1 MKGLV
6 TIHDG
11 IADVR
16 FTAYLD
22 VSGDTSISAILPSLS
37 NIVGFQSPLDSMGLA
52 IDGRT
57 VPPTITVS
65 QAGLH
70 ELVDFAVE
78 A

>member
-37 NIVGFQSPLDSMGLA
+37 NIVGISVAFGFH
-52 IDGRT
+52 GFGHRR
-57 VPPTITVS
+57 
-65 QAGLH
+65 
-70 ELVDFAVE
+70 
-78 A
+78 

>member
-37 NIVGFQSPLDSMGLA
+37 NIVGFQSPLDSMGFQDH
-52 IDGRT
+52 ISGTRQ
-57 VPPTITVS
+57 VVRW
-65 QAGLH
+65 GG
-70 ELVDFAVE
+70 
-78 A
+78 

>member
-16 FTAYLD
+16 FTASLD

-57 VPPTITVS
+57 VPRPLPCRRRVCTR
-65 QAGLH
+65 ARG
-70 ELVDFAVE
+70 FRC
-78 A
+78 